1 MAKSAA
7 AANGGSGIC
16 CVVGSALP
24 IIHMLR
30 VYLGEWTS
38 GLPAVLGGLFARLF
52 LSRVYPIDA
61 RYATYKNPAKF
72 RRGDESLIVPHLS
85 VSVEPTE
92 ICLSEKTPAY
102 IRAASRL
109 MER

>member
-52 LSRVYPIDA
+52 LSRVPDRRPI
-61 RYATYKNPAKF
+61 RHLQEPSEIPPRRRKF
-72 RRGDESLIVPHLS
+72 NR
-85 VSVEPTE
+85 T
-92 ICLSEKTPAY
+92 AF
-102 IRAASRL
+102 
-109 MER
+109 ER

>member
-38 GLPAVLGGLFARLF
+38 GLPAVLCRLFARLF
-52 LSRVYPIDA
+52 AARVLD
-61 RYATYKNPAKF
+61 
-72 RRGDESLIVPHLS
+72 RRP
-85 VSVEPTE
+85 
-92 ICLSEKTPAY
+92 
-102 IRAASRL
+102 IRAIRAESKTLGERVGEWKIFKLQHAMQRL
-109 MER
+109 